1 MNTDDPSVELVP
13 IGLIAAEIGE
23 PLDELARRLGVAVTY
38 DDVGLRCV
46 AVATART
53 VISEHREH
61 QLVAAAT
68 SARNQKVTEEL
79 AERHRPR
86 VWSAPSATALAEL
99 GYATPQEW
107 MAASMAAEVETA
119 GGRRHVF
126 EDALEAGGDLVY
138 RPVPR
143 ESDDGQ

>member
-1 MNTDDPSVELVP
+1 MP

-23 PLDELARRLGVAVTY
+23 SFDDLARRLGDDVIC

-68 SARNQKVTEEL
+68 VARNQKVTEEL

-99 GYATPQEW
+99 GYASPQEW
-107 MAASMAAEVETA
+107 LAASMAAEVEAA
-119 GGRRHVF
+119 GFGRRHVF

-143 ESDDGQ
+143 ESDDDQ